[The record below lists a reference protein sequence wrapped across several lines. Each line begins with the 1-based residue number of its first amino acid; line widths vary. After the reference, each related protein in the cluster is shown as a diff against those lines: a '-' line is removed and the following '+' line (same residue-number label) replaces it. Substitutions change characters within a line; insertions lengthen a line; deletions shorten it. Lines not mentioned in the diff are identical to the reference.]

1 MNLKKIKKYLY
12 LLIIL
17 LIASLN
23 FNMFLKPL
31 HLVTGGTQGLA
42 IVLNSITKLSHSTL
56 ILIINL
62 TMLILSYLLLSKK
75 ATLGTVLATFF
86 YPLFV
91 KLTNNI
97 AFSFDI
103 LILNVITAGIISGFT
118 NGYIYKLGFTAGGIN
133 TIAPIIN
140 KYTNIKVGTINFI
153 INIITLLI
161 GGFQFGMEKL
171 LYAIIVIII
180 NSCLVNLIMYGK
192 LLNNKVSKNL

>member
-42 IVLNSITKLSHSTL
+42 IVLNNITKLNHSTL

-133 TIAPIIN
+133 TLGPILN
-140 KYTNIKVGTINFI
+140 KYFHISVGTINFI
-153 INIITLLI
+153 INGIILFLGCFMFGFKDFFYSLIVLLI
-161 GGFQFGMEKL
+161 NS
-171 LYAIIVIII
+171 III
-180 NSCLVNLIMYGK
+180 NLVLYKKI
-192 LLNNKVSKNL
+192 LNSNKIKK